1 MSICRK
7 IKESDSSNRELGEM
21 LMNFENDYDWTLTYK
36 QRTKDMIDKK
46 KVISQYNVLDRHY

>member
-36 QRTKDMIDKK
+36 QKTKDMIDKK